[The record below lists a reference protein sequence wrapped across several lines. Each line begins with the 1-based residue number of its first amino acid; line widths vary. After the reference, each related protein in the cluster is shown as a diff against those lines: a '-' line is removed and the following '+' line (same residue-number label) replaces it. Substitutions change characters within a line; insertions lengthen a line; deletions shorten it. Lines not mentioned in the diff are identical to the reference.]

1 MQKRPCLIQNV
12 GFLVEN
18 GGCAGSPRP
27 LTFELP
33 PRMRGAN
40 NSGVVDEAHR
50 TEQQG
55 DTGLPPRLGTKA
67 RGGRSRSGRMA
78 TLEEVLAAM
87 RADAVVLRRFG
98 DAAAAEQLERY
109 ATGVETVTQDFREW
123 LTEAEARLRS
133 GKSIAWLRKYFPEWE
148 AAGLAKQA
156 GRNRQ
161 YRALVIPRRVDIE
174 TAREAGRR
182 EALSERT
189 A

>member
-1 MQKRPCLIQNV
+1 VQKRPSLTQNV